1 MGEVDPYDEETRKIQ
16 RLSKE
21 LDMAYKAL
29 RAANEYISGVV
40 GELADCHRKMRLMRG
55 SATEES
61 IKQAGQVARE
71 GMDPKSRADRF
82 GRQGR

>member
-1 MGEVDPYDEETRKIQ
+1 
-16 RLSKE
+16 
-21 LDMAYKAL
+21 MAYKAL

-61 IKQAGQVARE
+61 IAEAANVQRE
-71 GMDPKSRADRF
+71 GLGKEARRERFKVPK
-82 GRQGR
+82 